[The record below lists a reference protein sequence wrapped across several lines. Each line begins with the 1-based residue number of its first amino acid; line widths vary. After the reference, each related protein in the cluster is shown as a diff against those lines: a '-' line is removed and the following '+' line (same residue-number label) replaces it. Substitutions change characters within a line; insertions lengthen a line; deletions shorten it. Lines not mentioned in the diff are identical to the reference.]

1 MGTVGEFDRRRRT
14 VAGEQTTL
22 GAVDFETLIITV
34 GGAAAVVDV
43 RLPTRRGFHEHHHG
57 VGVADFTDRRI
68 DQATAIGEDL
78 DRLFAEE
85 PARHIEIV
93 DRHVAELPARNF
105 DVADRWQARVATR
118 HNHLLDVADV
128 PKCDARL
135 ERGET
140 RIKAAVERDEH
151 RDLRLFYGSETLVNA
166 LQRQIDGLLAED
178 RFARTRGSDDQ
189 LRVRV
194 RGRGDDDG
202 IDLRIAER
210 RGHISDLR
218 TVFRGEDTGRGGV
231 YIDDVTELG
240 RTGRCEIG
248 GVNGADPT
256 GTELSEAKHGN
267 GEGRETRGKRRDRAR
282 IAASLPRV

>member
-1 MGTVGEFDRRRRT
+1 M
-14 VAGEQTTL
+14 
-22 GAVDFETLIITV
+22 DFETLIITV

-43 RLPTRRGFHEHHHG
+43 RLPAGRGFHEHHHG
-57 VGVADFTDRRI
+57 VGIADFTNRRI

-93 DRHVAELPARNF
+93 DRHVAELPTRNF
-105 DVADRWQARVATR
+105 DIADRWQARVATR

-128 PKCDARL
+128 PTRDARL

-140 RIKAAVERDEH
+140 WIKAAVERDEH
-151 RDLRLFYGSETLVNA
+151 RDLRLFYGSETLVDA
-166 LQRQIDGLLAED
+166 LQRQIDGLLAKD
-178 RFARTRGSDDQ
+178 RFARTRGGDDQ

-202 IDLRIAER
+202 IDLRIGECG
-210 RGHISDLR
+210 GHIGDLR
-218 TVFRGEDTGRGGV
+218 AVFRGESCSRGGI
-231 YIDDVTELG
+231 YIDDGAELG
-240 RTGRCEIG
+240 RTGRREIG